1 MLSRI
6 RLMLQDKV
14 DLLKGKTV
22 AVFGVG
28 GVGGYTVEA
37 LIRSGIE
44 NIDIYD
50 FDLIDVSNI
59 NRQLIANTDTVGKI
73 KVEEWVKRAHLINP
87 NININGYNMF
97 VDETNISSIDFNKYD
112 YVVDAIDTVTSKML
126 LIKKCNELNIPII
139 CSMGTGNKLRP
150 ELLEITDINKTSV
163 CPLARVIRKKCKDEQ
178 IKKLT
183 VIYSKEEPKK
193 TNTHKPGSTIF
204 VPSVAGIMIAGWIF
218 RQIVGEYNA

>member
-14 DLLKGKTV
+14 ELLKGKCI
-22 AVFGVG
+22 AIFGVG
-28 GVGGYTVEA
+28 GVGGYTLEA

-50 FDLIDVSNI
+50 FDIIDISNI
-59 NRQLIANTDTVGKI
+59 NRQVIANTETVGNN
-73 KVEEWVKRAHLINP
+73 KVEEWVKRAKLINP
-87 NININGYNMF
+87 NINIYGYNMF
-97 VDETNISSIDFNKYD
+97 VDESNISTIDFSKYNF
-112 YVVDAIDTVTSKML
+112 VVDAIDTVTSKML
-126 LIKKCNELNIPII
+126 LIKKCKEQNIPII
-139 CSMGTGNKLRP
+139 CSMGTGNKLHP

-163 CPLARVIRKKCKDEQ
+163 CPLARVIRKKCKDEN

-183 VIYSKEEPKK
+183 VIYSKEDPKK

-218 RQIVGEYNA
+218 RQIVGE

>member
-14 DLLKGKTV
+14 DLLKDKTV
-22 AVFGVG
+22 AIFGVG
-28 GVGGYTVEA
+28 GVGGYTLEA
-37 LIRSGIE
+37 LIRSGID

-50 FDLIDVSNI
+50 FDTIDISNI
-59 NRQLIANTDTVGKI
+59 NRQVIAVSETVGKS
-73 KVEEWVKRAHLINP
+73 KVDEWVKRAKLINP
-87 NININGYNMF
+87 KININGINMF
-97 VDETNISSIDFNKYD
+97 VDSDSIESIDFSKYN

-139 CSMGTGNKLRP
+139 SSMGTGNKLHP
-150 ELLEITDINKTSV
+150 EMLEITDIKKTTV
-163 CPLARVIRKKCKDEQ
+163 CPLARVIRKKCKEEH
-178 IKKLT
+178 IKSLM

-218 RQIVGEYNA
+218 RQIVGE

>member
-14 DLLKGKTV
+14 DLLKDKTV

-50 FDLIDVSNI
+50 FDTIDISNI
-59 NRQLIANTDTVGKI
+59 NRQVIANSETVGKK
-73 KVEEWVKRAHLINP
+73 KVDEWVKRAKLINP
-87 NININGYNMF
+87 NININGINMF
-97 VDETNISSIDFNKYD
+97 VDSNSIDSIDFSKYN
-112 YVVDAIDTVTSKML
+112 YVVDAIDTVTSKIL
-126 LIKKCNELNIPII
+126 LIKKCDELNIPII
-139 CSMGTGNKLRP
+139 SSMGTGNKLHP
-150 ELLEITDINKTSV
+150 EMLEITDIKKTTV
-163 CPLARVIRKKCKDEQ
+163 CPLARVIRKKCKDKN
-178 IKKLT
+178 IKSLT

-204 VPSVAGIMIAGWIF
+204 VPSVAGIMIASWIF
-218 RQIVGEYNA
+218 RQIIGE